1 MNISF
6 TATLGMLFA
15 LLGFAATFLMFHLW
29 GYPFDK
35 DRRRSEAPPW
45 TRYLHRALGYLY
57 AICYVIMMWH
67 MLPRMWEYQVE
78 LPARTVAHLML
89 GFTIGF
95 ILLIKISIMRFF
107 RHFEEWMPY
116 LGTGLLFC
124 TVLLLGLSLPAA
136 AQERALAERA
146 FSRDNVTRVRQ
157 VLPTAGFPE
166 GTDFELLTSSASLA
180 RGRHVLL
187 RKCVRCHDLKTILLK
202 PRTPGDWLRTVER
215 MTDKPALFDPIEERE
230 MHAVTAYLV
239 AITPDLQKSQKQ
251 LRKEDADKA
260 RAMQAAR
267 ATEMAVAPGSPVL
280 RPVRQAQG
288 QDARGEGVPATR
300 TYDLAE
306 ARSLYEEEC
315 SLCHELSEVEN
326 QPPTSREAIDELIVR
341 MIENDLELEEEALE
355 KVKFYLLKRFVE
367 KSTE

>member
-35 DRRRSEAPPW
+35 ERRKSEAPVW
-45 TRYLHRALGYLY
+45 ARYLHRALGYLY
-57 AICYVIMMWH
+57 AICYVILMWN

-78 LPARTVAHLML
+78 FPARTVAHLML

-95 ILLIKISIMRFF
+95 LLIVKISIMRFF

-116 LGTGLLFC
+116 LGTGLLLC

-136 AQERALAERA
+136 AQERALADRA
-146 FSRDNVTRVRQ
+146 FSSGNIARVRQ
-157 VLPTAGFPE
+157 VLPSAGLPE
-166 GTDFELLTSSASLA
+166 GTDFELLTTSASLA

-202 PRTPGDWLRTVER
+202 PRTPSDWFRTVER
-215 MTDKPALFDPIEERE
+215 MTEKPALFDPLKESE
-230 MHAVTAYLV
+230 MLAVTAYLV

-251 LRKEDADKA
+251 LRKEDQEKA
-260 RAMQAAR
+260 RAMVAAR
-267 ATEMAVAPGSPVL
+267 ASEIAAPELPPSADG
-280 RPVRQAQG
+280 
-288 QDARGEGVPATR
+288 DAGVPKAP
-300 TYDLAE
+300 DMKHFDVAE
-306 ARSLYEEEC
+306 TKALYEEEC
-315 SLCHELSEVEN
+315 SLCHELSEVDN
-326 QPPTSREAIDELIVR
+326 KPPTSREAIDDLIVR
-341 MIENDLELEEEALE
+341 MIENDLELEEEDLE
-355 KVKFYLLKRFVE
+355 KVKFYLFKRFVD
-367 KSTE
+367 KSVE

>member
-1 MNISF
+1 MDISF

-35 DRRRSEAPPW
+35 DRRKSEAPAW
-45 TRYLHRALGYLY
+45 AMYLHRALGYLY
-57 AICYVIMMWH
+57 AICYVIMMWN

-78 LPARTVAHLML
+78 FPARTVAHLIL

-95 ILLIKISIMRFF
+95 ILIVKISIMRFF

-116 LGTGLLFC
+116 LGTSLLLC

-146 FSRDNVTRVRQ
+146 FSSENVARVRH
-157 VLPTAGFPE
+157 VLPSAGFPE

-187 RKCVRCHDLKTILLK
+187 RKCVRCHDLKTILMK
-202 PRTPGDWLRTVER
+202 PRTPSDWLRTVER
-215 MTDKPALFDPIEERE
+215 MTEKPALFDPIEERE
-230 MHAVTAYLV
+230 MNAVTAYLV

-251 LRKEDADKA
+251 LRREERERA
-260 RAMQAAR
+260 RAMQAAK
-267 ATEMAVAPGSPVL
+267 ATEMTLPEVPPGDGDGGVAVAAPEV
-280 RPVRQAQG
+280 A
-288 QDARGEGVPATR
+288 
-300 TYDLAE
+300 YDLGE
-306 ARSLYEEEC
+306 SKELYEEEC
-315 SLCHELSEVEN
+315 SLCHELEEVDN
-326 QPPTSREAIDELIVR
+326 KPPTDRASIDELIVR
-341 MIENDLELEEEALE
+341 MIENGMELEEADLE
-355 KVKFYLLKRFVE
+355 KVKFYLLKRFVD
-367 KSTE
+367 KTAK

>member
-35 DRRRSEAPPW
+35 ERRQSEAPPW
-45 TRYLHRALGYLY
+45 ARYLHRALGYLY

-78 LPARTVAHLML
+78 LPARTVAHVML

-95 ILLIKISIMRFF
+95 ILIIKISIMRFF

-146 FSRDNVTRVRQ
+146 FSRDNVARVRQ
-157 VLPTAGFPE
+157 VLPSAGFPE
-166 GTDFELLTSSASLA
+166 GTDLELLTSSASLA

-202 PRTPGDWLRTVER
+202 PRTPADWLRTVER

-239 AITPDLQKSQKQ
+239 AITPELQRSQKQ
-251 LRKEDADKA
+251 LRKEGEDKA
-260 RAMQAAR
+260 RAIQAAR
-267 ATEMAVAPGSPVL
+267 ATEMTAPPASDSG
-280 RPVRQAQG
+280 AG
-288 QDARGEGVPATR
+288 AVPATKA
-300 TYDLAE
+300 YDLAE
-306 ARSLYEEEC
+306 AKTLYEEEC
-315 SLCHELSEVEN
+315 SLCHELSEIDN
-326 QPPTSREAIDELIVR
+326 KPPTSREAIDELIVR
-341 MIENDLELEEEALE
+341 MIENDLELEEEDLE
-355 KVKFYLLKRFVE
+355 QVKFYLLKRFVE
-367 KSTE
+367 KSAE

>member
-35 DRRRSEAPPW
+35 ERRKSEAPPW
-45 TRYLHRALGYLY
+45 ARYLHRALGYLY

-78 LPARTVAHLML
+78 LPARTVAHVML

-95 ILLIKISIMRFF
+95 ILIIKISIMRFF

-146 FSRDNVTRVRQ
+146 FSSDNVARVRQ
-157 VLPTAGFPE
+157 VLPSAGFPE
-166 GTDFELLTSSASLA
+166 GTDFDLLTSSASLA

-215 MTDKPALFDPIEERE
+215 MTEKPALFDPIEERE
-230 MHAVTAYLV
+230 LHAVTAYLV
-239 AITPDLQKSQKQ
+239 AITPELQKSQKQ
-251 LRKEDADKA
+251 LRKEDEGKV

-267 ATEMAVAPGSPVL
+267 ATEMGASPG
-280 RPVRQAQG
+280 A
-288 QDARGEGVPATR
+288 QDARDGGGGAAPAVT

-306 ARSLYEEEC
+306 AKTLYEEEC

-367 KSTE
+367 KTTE